1 MDGGRSIG
9 LRLSQREESAL
20 EDAYAAYGP
29 SVLAFLRRYVGVD
42 EAEDVLQRTFLDV
55 WRSATRYDRTQRF
68 TTWLFTIAHRRA
80 VDALRTRRHPVV
92 DLDTV
97 HDLVGEDGRE
107 TVDRFA
113 DAADVRQALDQL
125 PDHEEQTIRLAYFE
139 GLTQAEIARRLDVPL
154 GTVKARSSRGLR
166 RLAAII
172 TSGREGDPA

>member
-9 LRLSQREESAL
+9 LRLSQKEESAI

-29 SVLAFLRRYVGVD
+29 SVLAFLRRYVGAD
-42 EAEDVLQRTFLDV
+42 EAEDILQRTFLDA
-55 WRSATRYDRTQRF
+55 WRNGSRYDPNQRF

-80 VDALRTRRHPVV
+80 VDALRTQRHPVV

-97 HDLVGEDGRE
+97 QDLVGEDGRD

-113 DAADVRQALDQL
+113 DAADVRQALTRL
-125 PDHEEQTIRLAYFE
+125 PEHEQETIRLAYFE
-139 GLTQAEIARRLDVPL
+139 GLTQGEIASRLDVPV

-166 RLAAII
+166 RLAVII
-172 TSGREGDPA
+172 TSGEGDLS